1 MTYQQAIAQLRK
13 MPSHVQQKAM
23 IVIAEKAT
31 AYFKSRF
38 SQKSWNGVPWEPA
51 KNPPKRGTLML
62 RSGKLMST
70 IRPIMVSGTRVR
82 IRAGSP
88 QVPYAQI
95 HNEGGIIKHPGGT
108 PYFMKDGK
116 AIFVSKKTAG
126 RLNGIFHTP
135 LPLTKA
141 HKIPMPKRQFMG
153 YSPEVKKVI
162 TQALITSKLLN

>member
-13 MPSHVQQKAM
+13 MPQHVQKKAM
-23 IVIAEKAT
+23 IVVAEKAT

-38 SQKSWNGVPWEPA
+38 SQKSWNGIPWPPA
-51 KNPPKRGTLML
+51 KKPPTRGTLML

-70 IRPIMVSGTRVR
+70 IRPIMVSATRVR

-95 HNEGGIIKHPGGT
+95 HNEGGTINHPGGT
-108 PYFMKDGK
+108 PYFVKDGK
-116 AIFVSKKTAG
+116 AIFVSKKTAA
-126 RLNGIFHTP
+126 RLNGIFHKP
-135 LPLTKA
+135 LPLTGK

-153 YSPEVKKVI
+153 YSPEVKRVI
-162 TQALITSKLLN
+162 MQALITARLLD